1 MSHRTPD
8 YVFSQMYG
16 HERRPHCSPFAATR
30 PQPAVKRLVLTLLA
44 GLCLS
49 QAAIAQIRIGQTV
62 GITGAVA
69 ATNKEATG
77 GARLYFDAVNAR
89 GGVHGQRLEL
99 ISMDDKF
106 DPKLTVSNARA
117 LIDRGVV
124 SLFMTR
130 GTPHAQALLPVLAEA
145 KVPLVGPSTGAMVL
159 HEPAHPWVF
168 NVRSS
173 YQREAERAI
182 AHLSLV
188 AVERIALVQVDD
200 TFGDD
205 AVIGA
210 IKGLKAV
217 NKAPVAHEKYNRSKP
232 DFAPIIPRVIA
243 GNPQAVMFI
252 GSGTAVVDGM
262 RALRAAGSTAQM
274 LTLSNNASA
283 GFVKD
288 LGSMARGV
296 IVSQVLPYERSIA
309 APIVKEALDLAKPKG
324 IELTPALLE
333 GFASAKV
340 LVEGLRRAGPN
351 PTPAGLKRA
360 LETLQRFDLGGLEVS
375 YSPTDHTGLD
385 YADLSIIGAD
395 GRFMR

>member
-1 MSHRTPD
+1 
-8 YVFSQMYG
+8 
-16 HERRPHCSPFAATR
+16 
-30 PQPAVKRLVLTLLA
+30 VKRIVLTLFA
-44 GLCLS
+44 SLCLA
-49 QAAIAQIRIGQTV
+49 QAATAQIRIGQTV

-77 GARLYFDAVNAR
+77 GALLYFDAVNAR

-106 DPKLTVSNARA
+106 DPKLTVTNARA
-117 LIDRGVV
+117 LIDQGVV
-124 SLFMTR
+124 ALFMSR

-159 HEPAHPWVF
+159 HEPPHPWLF

-188 AVERIALVQVDD
+188 AVTRIALVQVDD
-200 TFGDD
+200 AFGDD

-217 NKAPVAHEKYNRSKP
+217 GREPVAHEKYNRGKP
-232 DFAPIIPRVIA
+232 DFGPIMPRVIA
-243 GNPQAVMFI
+243 GNPQAVMFV

-262 RALRAAGSTAQM
+262 KALRAAGSTAQM

-283 GFVKD
+283 GFVKA
-288 LGSMARGV
+288 LGPMARGV

-309 APIVKEALDLAKPKG
+309 APMVKEAIDLAKPKAM
-324 IELTPALLE
+324 EVTPAMLE

-340 LVEGLRRAGPN
+340 LVEGLRRAGAN
-351 PTPAGLKRA
+351 PTPQGLKRA
-360 LETLQRFDLGGLEVS
+360 LETLNRFDLGGLEVS

-385 YADLSIIGAD
+385 YADLSIIGAN